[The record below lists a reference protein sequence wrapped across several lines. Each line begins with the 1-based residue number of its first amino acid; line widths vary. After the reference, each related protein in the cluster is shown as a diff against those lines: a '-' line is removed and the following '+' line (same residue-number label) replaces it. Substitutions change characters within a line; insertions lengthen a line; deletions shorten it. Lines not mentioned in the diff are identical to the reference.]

1 MPQLDTITFLTQI
14 VCLFI
19 FYFYLYLKFL
29 KNVIGTTIAVL
40 TIRKYYLYQQYA
52 TAMVHVFHNKEI
64 KKQLVSYFKKHTTL
78 YSKLALVK
86 YLNNF
91 PVLNSYYKN

>member
-14 VCLFI
+14 VCLFL

-52 TAMVHVFHNKEI
+52 ATMVHIFQNKRI
-64 KKQLVSYFKKHTTL
+64 KTQLNYFFKKYTGI
-78 YSKLALVK
+78 
-86 YLNNF
+86 
-91 PVLNSYYKN
+91 LNSLGISAYINTANNSEPLND